1 MWDVALESLPLF
13 RPRPRTWTTP
23 GLDSWTPGP
32 GWSTDGLLGLWV
44 TFFIVCLYLSQKIC
58 KLSRCSTVERIHSA
72 TFSTSC
78 IRFAPFCQIDL
89 NNFVPLHFPTCCVFF
104 CNHLA
109 ARLNL
114 ISSAT
119 FSICCNLCLQISIG
133 NIPFCRND
141 PLRYLFHILY
151 TFCIFLS
158 NRLEKFCSTTFSN
171 LLCLFC
177 NFLASRLNLTSS
189 ATFSNCCNLFLQI
202 SIGYI
207 PFCRTDQLRYLFHI
221 LYMFCIYYID

>member
-32 GWSTDGLLGLWV
+32 GWSTDWPLGLWV
-44 TFFIVCLYLSQKIC
+44 TLFSHSLYCLSVFKPKNC
-58 KLSRCSTVERIHSA
+58 RLSRCSTVERIHSA

-78 IRFAPFCQIDL
+78 KRFAPFCQIDL

-119 FSICCNLCLQISIG
+119 FSICCNLCKYQSA
-133 NIPFCRND
+133 
-141 PLRYLFHILY
+141 
-151 TFCIFLS
+151 IFLFV
-158 NRLEKFCSTTFSN
+158 EMIH
-171 LLCLFC
+171 
-177 NFLASRLNLTSS
+177 S
-189 ATFSNCCNLFLQI
+189 ATFSIYCIHFASFCQIDLKNFVPLLFPTCCVFFVI
-202 SIGYI
+202 FW
-207 PFCRTDQLRYLFHI
+207 PHV
-221 LYMFCIYYID
+221 

>member
-1 MWDVALESLPLF
+1 M
-13 RPRPRTWTTP
+13 
-23 GLDSWTPGP
+23 
-32 GWSTDGLLGLWV
+32 GLWVFWSLYSV
-44 TFFIVCLYLSQKIC
+44 TFFIVCLYLSQKNFKI
-58 KLSRCSTVERIHSA
+58 SRSSTVEQIHSA

-78 IRFAPFCQIDL
+78 KCFAPFCQIDL
-89 NNFVPLHFPTCCVFF
+89 NNFVSATFS
-104 CNHLA
+104 
-109 ARLNL
+109 NL
-114 ISSAT
+114 LCLFLLSFGSTSNFISSAT

-151 TFCIFLS
+151 TFCIFLL
-158 NRLEKFCSTTFSN
+158 NRLAKFCSTTFSN

-177 NFLASRLNLTSS
+177 NCLASRLNLTSS

>member
-1 MWDVALESLPLF
+1 MWHVALESLPLF
-13 RPRPRTWTTP
+13 CPRPRTWTTP

-32 GWSTDGLLGLWV
+32 GWSTDGPLGLWV
-44 TFFIVCLYLSQKIC
+44 TLFRHFLYCLSVFEPNNLQ
-58 KLSRCSTVERIHSA
+58 SRSSTIERIHSA

-78 IRFAPFCQIDL
+78 KHFAPFCQIDL

-133 NIPFCRND
+133 NIPFVEMI
-141 PLRYLFHILY
+141 H
-151 TFCIFLS
+151 
-158 NRLEKFCSTTFSN
+158 
-171 LLCLFC
+171 
-177 NFLASRLNLTSS
+177 S
-189 ATFSNCCNLFLQI
+189 ATFSIYCIHFASFCQIDLKNFVPLLFPTCCVFFVI
-202 SIGYI
+202 FW
-207 PFCRTDQLRYLFHI
+207 PHV
-221 LYMFCIYYID
+221 

>member
-1 MWDVALESLPLF
+1 MWDVALESLTLF

-32 GWSTDGLLGLWV
+32 GWSADGPLGLWV
-44 TFFIVCLYLSQKIC
+44 TLFSHFLYCLSVFKPKNLQ
-58 KLSRCSTVERIHSA
+58 SRSSTVERIHSA

-78 IRFAPFCQIDL
+78 KRFAPFCQIDL

-151 TFCIFLS
+151 TFF
-158 NRLEKFCSTTFSN
+158 
-171 LLCLFC
+171 
-177 NFLASRLNLTSS
+177 NF
-189 ATFSNCCNLFLQI
+189 FVK
-202 SIGYI
+202 
-207 PFCRTDQLRYLFHI
+207 
-221 LYMFCIYYID
+221 